1 MSELFK
7 LHALADDPSYETF
20 FVRGGYDE
28 KEAEIQRRLQAG
40 YTIPARCWQT
50 CVFAVG
56 YYVTMIPPNIIDY
69 QI

>member
-1 MSELFK
+1 MSDLFK
-7 LHALADDPSYETF
+7 LHALADDPNYETF

-40 YTIPARCWQT
+40 YTVPAHCWQT
-50 CVFAVG
+50 CVFAAG
-56 YYVTMIPPNIIDY
+56 YFVTMIPPTVIDY